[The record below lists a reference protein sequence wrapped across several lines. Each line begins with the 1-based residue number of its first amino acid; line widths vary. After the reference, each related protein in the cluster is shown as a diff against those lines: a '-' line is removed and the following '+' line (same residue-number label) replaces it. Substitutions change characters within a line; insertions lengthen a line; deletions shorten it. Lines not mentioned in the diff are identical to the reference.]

1 MVNLVVVGSRQVCH
15 QGPVHIDKFFEYIN
29 TGSIGSPK
37 SKEMNFPGTSP
48 LTGRITDLEVG
59 F

>member
-1 MVNLVVVGSRQVCH
+1 M
-15 QGPVHIDKFFEYIN
+15 DKFFEYIN

-48 LTGRITDLEVG
+48 LTGRITDLELG
-59 F
+59 L